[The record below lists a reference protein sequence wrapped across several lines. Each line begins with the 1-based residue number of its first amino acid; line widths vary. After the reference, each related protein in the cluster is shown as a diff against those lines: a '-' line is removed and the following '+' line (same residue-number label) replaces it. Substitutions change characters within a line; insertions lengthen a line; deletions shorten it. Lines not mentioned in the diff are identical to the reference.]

1 MPRSVCLAIAL
12 CVAIVTTSFGAPKK
26 TTKAQSATEDSARI
40 SLHNGWSLQS
50 SCKVEAKGEQ
60 ISAPGF
66 KTQGWHKATVPTTV
80 VAALVADKTYPD
92 PYYGLNLKSFPG
104 MDYSSKEFFANQ
116 PMPEDS
122 PFRCSWW
129 YRTDFR
135 LPAAAGKATWLHL
148 DGVNYRAH
156 IWVNG
161 KKIADAKDVAGTF
174 RIFEF
179 DVSNFVHAGAN
190 GLAIEVSA
198 PTEHDLAIT
207 WVDWNPTPPDKDMG
221 LWKDVYLTHSG
232 AVALRHPF
240 VTSKL
245 GDENK
250 SAALTASADLHN
262 STDAAVK
269 GELRAEIA
277 GIRVSQQVEVPAGE
291 WTTVT
296 FTPEQFPQLN
306 MKNPKLWWPY
316 QMGEPHLYDA
326 KFSFAVGGNVSDA
339 ANFKFGVREIT
350 SEMNDKGY
358 RLFKINGRNILVRG
372 GGWSSDMLLRLSPER
387 LRKELDYTKD
397 MGLNTIRQ
405 EGKLERDEFY
415 DMADKMGILLMPG
428 WCCCDMWE
436 HWKEWT
442 PETNQI
448 AGDSLKDQVYRLRNH
463 ASILVWLYGSD
474 NPPPAEVETMYRKIL
489 ADEHWPNPAVSS
501 ASQTPTSVTG
511 NSGVKMT
518 GPYDYVPPNYWLM
531 DKEAGGAY
539 GFNTETSPGPAI
551 PPLESLKKFIPAEH
565 LWPIDEYWNYHAGGE
580 RFTTIGIF
588 TKGLEERYGKPAD
601 LNDFLRKSQAM
612 AYEGERAMFEAYAR
626 NKYNST
632 GVIQWMLNN
641 GWPSTIW
648 HLYDYYLV
656 PAGGYFGTKKACE
669 TLHVQYSYD
678 DDSVAVINGFD
689 HPVNGVMATAQ
700 IYDVNSALKNSRT
713 AKLDLAADSSTK
725 AFDLPKV
732 EGITTTYFLSLQLKD
747 SAGKLL
753 SENFYWL
760 STKPDVMNWAGRT
773 DTDYTPQASFED
785 VTALNNLPQVKLVV
799 HERHE
804 TQGGQ
809 STLHVSIENPSKSLA
824 FMVALRLTNGTAGD
838 DIVPIFWED
847 NYFSLLPGESREV
860 SGRYEIANAKGATP
874 VLQVGGWNVAPATI
888 SAKAAPA
895 NKK

>member
-1 MPRSVCLAIAL
+1 MSSSCHGFVVLFAL
-12 CVAIVTTSFGAPKK
+12 SAMAAAAPQKATTASSAPP
-26 TTKAQSATEDSARI
+26 TSSRI
-40 SLHNGWSLQS
+40 SLHDGWSLQS
-50 SCKVEAKGEQ
+50 SCKISATGEQ

-66 KTQGWHKATVPTTV
+66 NAQGWHKATVPTTV
-80 VAALVADKTYPD
+80 VAALVADKTFPD
-92 PYYGLNLKSFPG
+92 PYYGMNLKSFPG

-135 LPAAAGKATWLHL
+135 LPAAGKQATWLHL
-148 DGVNYRAH
+148 DGVNYRANV
-156 IWVNG
+156 WVNG
-161 KKIADAKDVAGTF
+161 KKVADAKDVAGTF

-179 DVSNFVHAGAN
+179 DVSKLVHAGAN

-232 AVALRHPF
+232 PVALRHPF

-245 GDENK
+245 GDGNK
-250 SAALTASADLHN
+250 SAALTVSADLHN
-262 STDAAVK
+262 DTDAPVK
-269 GELRAEIA
+269 GELRAEVA
-277 GIRVSQQVEVPAGE
+277 GIRASQQVEVPAGE
-291 WTTVT
+291 WKTVT
-296 FTPEQFPQLN
+296 FTPEQFSQLN
-306 MKNPKLWWPY
+306 IKGPKLWWPY
-316 QMGEPHLYDA
+316 QMGEPYLYDA
-326 KFSFAVGGNVSDA
+326 KFSFAIGGKVSDA

-350 SEMNDKGY
+350 SELTEKGY

-387 LRKELDYTKD
+387 IRKEMEYTKD

-415 DMADKMGILLMPG
+415 DMADRMGILLMPG

-442 PETNQI
+442 AETNRI

-463 ASILVWLYGSD
+463 PSILVWLYGSD

-489 ADEHWPNPAVSS
+489 TDEHWPNPAISS

-518 GPYDYVPPNYWLM
+518 GPYDYVPPNYWLT

-551 PPLESLKKFIPAEH
+551 PPLESLKKFIPEKH

-580 RFTTIGIF
+580 RFTTINIF

-601 LNDFLRKSQAM
+601 LSDFLRKSQAM

-648 HLYDYYLV
+648 HLFDYYLV

-669 TLHVQYSYD
+669 MLHVQYSYD
-678 DDSVAVINGFD
+678 DDSVAVINGFN
-689 HPVNGVMATAQ
+689 HAVNGVTATAQ
-700 IYDVNSALKNSRT
+700 IYDVNSVLKDSRT

-732 EGITTTYFLSLQLKD
+732 QGITTTYFLRLQLKD
-747 SAGKLL
+747 SDGKLV

-760 STKPDVMNWAGRT
+760 STKPDVMNFAGRT

-799 HERHE
+799 HERRE
-804 TQGGQ
+804 TRDGDNIV
-809 STLHVSIENPSKSLA
+809 HVSVQNPGKTLA
-824 FMVALRLTNGTAGD
+824 FMVALRLTQGQGGD
-838 DIVPIFWED
+838 DVVPIFWED

-860 SGRYEIANAKGATP
+860 SGRYEVANAKGAAS
-874 VLQVGGWNVAPATI
+874 VLQVGGWNITPATVR
-888 SAKAAPA
+888 AEAAQA